1 MRSIFTVKWN
11 NKLTITYMNNKQ
23 FLSELSDKCQMGADQ
38 SARQVEV
45 LLGVMEKIWQDGDSV
60 SLSGF
65 GVLEVKKKNERISVN
80 PTTGVRMLVPPK
92 LVLTYKPSSLLAE
105 RLSQEGG
112 MSKAAAEQFVK
123 NFFDI
128 ISQRV
133 LSEGLVKVKGLG
145 TFKLLQMED
154 RESVNVNTGERFTI
168 DGHQKISFVPDADL
182 KERINKPFA
191 AFETVVITEEQAA
204 QLAGMDT
211 ETENAPAQE
220 PAAKPA
226 KAEKAKAAAKEDTQ
240 EPQVKDVTQKKGTR
254 CLLKIILWIVITI
267 LVIGLGLFML
277 WPVIGNNVLEV
288 LERDYLD
295 RNKTEMVADSV
306 KTAAPV
312 QKVAPVKEAAPE
324 KPAAQPAAK
333 PAQQPAAKP
342 AETPAAKP
350 AAKPAAQPAAQP
362 AQKYPTI
369 QLNSKDQAKD
379 LSEFTMDDVNNFS
392 MEGVLAT
399 HTLAKGET
407 ITRVA
412 LKYYGSKK
420 LWPYIVKYNNIKD
433 PTKLHEGTVI
443 KVPVLKAK

>member
-1 MRSIFTVKWN
+1 MD
-11 NKLTITYMNNKQ
+11 NKIN
-23 FLSELSDKCQMGADQ
+23 LSQ
-38 SARQVEV
+38 
-45 LLGVMEKIWQDGDSV
+45 
-60 SLSGF
+60 
-65 GVLEVKKKNERISVN
+65 
-80 PTTGVRMLVPPK
+80 
-92 LVLTYKPSSLLAE
+92 LAE

-226 KAEKAKAAAKEDTQ
+226 KAAKAKAAAKEETQ

-288 LERDYLD
+288 LERNYLD

-312 QKVAPVKEAAPE
+312 QEVAPVKEAAPE

-333 PAQQPAAKP
+333 
-342 AETPAAKP
+342 
-350 AAKPAAQPAAQP
+350 PAAQP